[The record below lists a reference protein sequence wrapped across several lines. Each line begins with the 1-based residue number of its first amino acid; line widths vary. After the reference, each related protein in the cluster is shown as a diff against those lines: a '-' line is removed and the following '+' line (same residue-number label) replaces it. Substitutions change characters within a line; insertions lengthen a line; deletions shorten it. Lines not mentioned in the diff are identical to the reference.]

1 MTKCW
6 ERQKYREGEF
16 KEEVG
21 LFQFCDLH
29 SSLISREDLVG
40 KQVDWWSVIN
50 SAPHIYIYIK
60 ASVDVAVCMAFY
72 VS

>member
-1 MTKCW
+1 VTKCW

-29 SSLISREDLVG
+29 SSLILREDLVG

-50 SAPHIYIYIK
+50 SALYIYIE
-60 ASVDVAVCMAFY
+60 AYVDVAVYMAFY